1 MFPSSKKKRLW
12 RVNRLN
18 PVDRGTLVSA
28 DSTGELNGSEDIMA
42 PLDKSEGVVM
52 GVDTDGDSGL
62 VIGVVWE
69 CWAMSRPGS
78 EYGHILP
85 APPMEGLLVNDLHE
99 QDQRLYDRLRTA
111 HEHRFPAMSVESSS
125 RQTHCGHAHRSTT
138 AGKAADRNTG
148 IVTRYRPSLS
158 IHDSCGE
165 LLC

>member
-1 MFPSSKKKRLW
+1 MFPSSKKKRLC

-18 PVDRGTLVSA
+18 PVDRGTLVSV
-28 DSTGELNGSEDIMA
+28 DSTGELNGSEDIMV

-52 GVDTDGDSGL
+52 RAGADEDSGP

-78 EYGHILP
+78 EYGHILLVP
-85 APPMEGLLVNDLHE
+85 QMEGLLVDNLHE

-111 HEHRFPAMSVESSS
+111 HEHRFLAMAIESSS

-138 AGKAADRNTG
+138 AGKAADGNTG
-148 IVTRYRPSLS
+148 IATRYRSSLS
-158 IHDSCGE
+158 IHDSCGA